1 MSSVAIAD
9 FGLFGEFIMLLGGHA
24 IDFGRAGAQNCL

>member
-9 FGLFGEFIMLLGGHA
+9 FGRFGEFIMLLGGDA
-24 IDFGRAGAQNCL
+24 IDFGRAGAQNCP